1 MFKNFQNRN
10 VQNHKVMHE
19 VSCLCIL
26 DLEAVE
32 KEIFWWKN

>member
-1 MFKNFQNRN
+1 MFRSHQ
-10 VQNHKVMHE
+10 VMHKV
-19 VSCLCIL
+19 SCFCVL